1 VTTRT
6 SAALV
11 LISVALAAACI
22 PPRPSPSPAL
32 GTPTPAPTF
41 APSPAVTG
49 GSPSPSG
56 PTSSSAGVIVDPSL
70 LSVLP
75 DAIGGVP
82 VNADPATAA
91 DIAAEGSIAPFVS
104 ALALATAFGPAA
116 TDDAGDYVVV
126 TVARLRPNTFSDL
139 FFRGWRDTF
148 DRAVCDQAGGVAGS
162 AETEIGGRQTFI
174 GTCAGG
180 VHTYHVHLTS
190 GDLIVSMQGL
200 GPGRFGERI
209 VEGLTE

>member
-6 SAALV
+6 GAAL
-11 LISVALAAACI
+11 LLLSVALAAACI
-22 PPRPSPSPAL
+22 PPRPSPSPAPPTS
-32 GTPTPAPTF
+32 TPTPALTPNATGDGVSPT
-41 APSPAVTG
+41 ATS
-49 GSPSPSG
+49 
-56 PTSSSAGVIVDPSL
+56 SSSAGVIVDPTL

-116 TDDAGDYVVV
+116 TDSAGDYVVV

-162 AETEIGGRQTFI
+162 AETQIAGRQTFI

-180 VHTYHVHLTS
+180 VHTYHVHLTT

-209 VEGLTE
+209 VAGLTE

>member
-1 VTTRT
+1 MTTRT
-6 SAALV
+6 WPTLI
-11 LISVALAAACI
+11 LISVALAGACI
-22 PPRPSPSPAL
+22 PPRPSPSLPPASA
-32 GTPTPAPTF
+32 TPTPAPT
-41 APSPAVTG
+41 PNTSGDG
-49 GSPSPSG
+49 GSPTPG
-56 PTSSSAGVIVDPSL
+56 SSTTAGVIVDPSL

-75 DAIGGVP
+75 DAIDGVR

-91 DIAAEGSIAPFVS
+91 EIAAEGSIAPFVS

-116 TDDAGDYVVV
+116 TSDAGDYVVV

-148 DRAVCDQAGGVAGS
+148 DAAVCEQAGGVSGT
-162 AETEIGGRQTFI
+162 AETKIAGRQTFI

-180 VHTYHVHLTS
+180 VHTYHVHLAT

-200 GPGRFGERI
+200 GPARFGERI
-209 VEGLTE
+209 VAGLTE